1 MIINCKEVAQK
12 WKDECKGTKATLAI
26 VQIGD
31 NPARNSYIKGKL
43 KDCQE
48 IGYTGIL
55 YKINEPTTT
64 EDILLLI
71 EKLNYDK
78 NTNGII
84 VQLPLPQYIDEKAI
98 INSINPIKDVD
109 GFLPNSIFTQ
119 CTPLGV
125 ISLFKEINYNLSG
138 KFVVVL
144 GRSENVGKPL
154 ANLLVN
160 EDATVAI
167 CHSKTDMKTKYEL
180 LRMADVV
187 VSAVGYA
194 GLFSYKDVRP
204 NALVIDI
211 GINRV
216 NGHLCGDFIPPND
229 DSKIMY
235 TSVPGGIGLLT
246 RATLMKNTKIAY
258 EMQKNILD

>member
-1 MIINCKEVAQK
+1 MSGVKSFVIFAMTAFYFPIMPWCKRF
-12 WKDECKGTKATLAI
+12 D
-26 VQIGD
+26 
-31 NPARNSYIKGKL
+31 
-43 KDCQE
+43 
-48 IGYTGIL
+48 
-55 YKINEPTTT
+55 
-64 EDILLLI
+64 
-71 EKLNYDK
+71 
-78 NTNGII
+78 
-84 VQLPLPQYIDEKAI
+84 QL
-98 INSINPIKDVD
+98 
-109 GFLPNSIFTQ
+109 
-119 CTPLGV
+119 
-125 ISLFKEINYNLSG
+125 
-138 KFVVVL
+138 
-144 GRSENVGKPL
+144 
-154 ANLLVN
+154 
-160 EDATVAI
+160 
-167 CHSKTDMKTKYEL
+167 
-180 LRMADVV
+180 MADVV

>member
-1 MIINCKEVAQK
+1 M
-12 WKDECKGTKATLAI
+12 
-26 VQIGD
+26 
-31 NPARNSYIKGKL
+31 
-43 KDCQE
+43 
-48 IGYTGIL
+48 
-55 YKINEPTTT
+55 
-64 EDILLLI
+64 LLPHTH
-71 EKLNYDK
+71 DR
-78 NTNGII
+78 
-84 VQLPLPQYIDEKAI
+84 I

-187 VSAVGYA
+187 VSAVGCA